1 MTASAVTSLEDLDG
15 RPWTMTSRSMR
26 AIAYYLGRGDQPLE
40 VAVAEASDRPA
51 NNEVRNAWR
60 HRHGGKV
67 SPLLLI
73 VRYGSGAKGRTSVCG
88 PAGDEPPVI
97 AGLEPSQIERM
108 ALAALAEPDRHSAI
122 RFLAAAMDELDS
134 DLPGLRNEGML
145 AAHQLRQ
152 GVPARRD
159 WSKACDTGL
168 PLLSESGQELV
179 RGLGFA
185 IEPRGVSTFV
195 LRVAGAARGVALFLQ
210 ENESPEVITAR
221 FGGTTPASY
230 GIAAADAEDLPY
242 VLVTRGRHIRLYSAR
257 KDGGVGRKGRSET
270 YIEANLAL
278 LPADRAG
285 YLPLLFGAEAL
296 RTGGTFDEILDASRD
311 YAADLGGRLRERV
324 YNDVVPGLARA
335 LAARWHGVGEPSIE
349 DLRDIYRQT
358 LYVVFRLLFVAYAE
372 DKDLVPY
379 RTNDRYRA
387 RSLKTLA
394 RELADAAEKSH
405 LRYDPAS
412 VDLWER
418 ARALWNAIDRGN
430 RGWDVPEYN
439 GGLFSSDP
447 ATNEVG
453 ASLARVTL
461 NDAEFGPPLLSL
473 IVDSTGE
480 RMHGPVDFRSLSVRE
495 FGTIYEGLLESE
507 LSVASI
513 DLATDDAYNY
523 VPASGSGQA
532 VVKAGSIYLHNR
544 SGARKATG
552 SYFTKPFVVERVL
565 QDALDPALTSHVA
578 RLDALV
584 DAGREADA
592 ADAFFDFRCADIA
605 MGSGH
610 FLVAAVDHIE
620 AALASFLA
628 RHPLPAIMAELER
641 LRHRALESLGPIAAT
656 VEIETASLLRRQ
668 VARRCVYGVD
678 LNDIAVELARL
689 SLWIHT
695 FVPGLPLSFLNHS
708 LVVGNSLTGIGRLE
722 DVRSVLDLESRDG
735 QTQTFVSLAISSAL
749 EAARKDLARLAMVS
763 DADAGELAE
772 ARSAAVE
779 ALRSAG
785 PAIRLMNLAVAVRFG
800 TLAPPAI
807 YSAAELQHIDWEPV
821 EELAESFAAFHFPT
835 AFPEVFVGSNP
846 GFDVLIGNPPWDQ
859 VLHEPQQ
866 FWVTRS
872 PGLNALR
879 PERREADI
887 TRLRKERPVDAALE
901 TEEQSRRER
910 FQQLIRTSFD
920 LQGRGHY
927 EYAKLFAERALSL
940 VSSSGRVGYVL
951 PGNSLLLG
959 GWAEVRRAALTETS
973 STIVEARNRAGWLFD
988 DVHHSYA
995 VALLS
1000 RGGAAGQPEGIVSIC
1015 PGITSRERLDAADV
1029 LVLRESELDELS
1041 DSRVV
1046 PWFNSPRDVGVFDA
1060 LRRRPSLS
1068 SGAGWVQGTHDSR
1081 WDFTGTGGERSFAST
1096 DQRPGSW
1103 SVLMTRHV
1111 TAFGID
1117 RTQPFHRFIA
1127 QPSDLVG
1134 LRLGVEK
1141 GSEGAYLGSDHPAV
1155 VFRYP
1160 ARNDDARTMIATA
1173 LPVAGLLHNNGYVH
1187 GVRHDMKS
1195 SPETLLAL
1203 LGYMNTYT
1211 CDWWVRRFVDRH
1223 VSAPVINRLPLPDWS
1238 VHEIKRASNI
1248 ASDML
1253 LRHGSERLAGSIVL
1267 DRSAATTH
1275 ADDEVLADLESL
1287 ALAGFGL
1294 RREHLEV
1301 ILEDFSDRGCPA
1313 KRRALLLKGAPQ

>member
-1 MTASAVTSLEDLDG
+1 
-15 RPWTMTSRSMR
+15 
-26 AIAYYLGRGDQPLE
+26 
-40 VAVAEASDRPA
+40 
-51 NNEVRNAWR
+51 
-60 HRHGGKV
+60 
-67 SPLLLI
+67 
-73 VRYGSGAKGRTSVCG
+73 
-88 PAGDEPPVI
+88 
-97 AGLEPSQIERM
+97 
-108 ALAALAEPDRHSAI
+108 
-122 RFLAAAMDELDS
+122 
-134 DLPGLRNEGML
+134 
-145 AAHQLRQ
+145 
-152 GVPARRD
+152 
-159 WSKACDTGL
+159 
-168 PLLSESGQELV
+168 
-179 RGLGFA
+179 
-185 IEPRGVSTFV
+185 
-195 LRVAGAARGVALFLQ
+195 VALFLQ

-221 FGGTTPASY
+221 FGGTSPASY

-242 VLVTRGRHIRLYSAR
+242 VVVTRGRHIRLYSAGR
-257 KDGGVGRKGRSET
+257 DGGVGRKGRSET

-285 YLPLLFGAEAL
+285 YLPLLFGANAL
-296 RTGGTFDEILDASRD
+296 RTGGTFDEILEASRD

-335 LAARWHGVGEPSIE
+335 LAARWHGARGPSID

-358 LYVVFRLLFVAYAE
+358 LYVIFRLLFVAYAE

-394 RELADAAEKSH
+394 RELADAAEKGH
-405 LRYDPAS
+405 LRHDAAS

-447 ATNEVG
+447 ATSAIG
-453 ASLARVTL
+453 AALARVTL
-461 NDAEFGPPLLSL
+461 NDSEFGPPLFSL
-473 IVDSTGE
+473 VVDSTGE

-507 LSVASI
+507 LSVAGI
-513 DLATDDAYNY
+513 DLALDDARNY
-523 VPASGSGQA
+523 VPANGRGEA

-565 QDALDPALTSHVA
+565 RDALDPALTTHVA

-678 LNDIAVELARL
+678 VNDIAVELARL

-708 LVVGNSLTGIGRLE
+708 LVVGNSLTGVGRLE

-735 QTQTFVSLAISSAL
+735 QTQTFVSLAISNAL

-763 DADAGELAE
+763 DADAGELAQ
-772 ARSAAVE
+772 ARSASVE

-800 TLAPPAI
+800 TVDAPTI
-807 YSAAELQHIDWEPV
+807 YTA
-821 EELAESFAAFHFPT
+821 EELENIEWGPVREVAESFTAFHFPA
-835 AFPEVFVGSNP
+835 AFPEVFVRSDA
-846 GFDVLIGNPPWDQ
+846 GFNVIIGNPPWDQ
-859 VLHEPQQ
+859 VLYEPQQ

-872 PGLNALR
+872 PGLNSLR

-887 TRLRKERPVDAALE
+887 ARLRKERPVDAALE
-901 TEEQSRRER
+901 KEEEARRER
-910 FQQLIRTSFD
+910 FQQLIRTSFV

-940 VSSSGRVGYVL
+940 VSRSGRLGYVL

-959 GWAEVRRAALTETS
+959 GWSEIRRAALTDTS
-973 STIVEARNRAGWLFD
+973 TTIVEARNRGGWLFD
-988 DVHHSYA
+988 DVDHRIP
-995 VALLS
+995 VALLC
-1000 RGGAAGQPEGIVSIC
+1000 RGGVAQEADGVIAIC
-1015 PGITSRERLDAADV
+1015 PGVTSRERLDAEAV

-1060 LRRRPSLS
+1060 MRRRPSLS
-1068 SGAGWVQGTHDSR
+1068 SGKGWLTGTHDAR
-1081 WDFTGTGGERSFAST
+1081 WDFRGTGRHHTLSST
-1096 DQRPGSW
+1096 NARAGSW
-1103 SVLMTRHV
+1103 SILMTRHV
-1111 TAFGID
+1111 GQFSID
-1117 RTQPFHRFIA
+1117 RTTPVQRYVPEPTALVRPRSGVTGSAGGVILGAEHPFVIFRH
-1127 QPSDLVG
+1127 PS
-1134 LRLGVEK
+1134 
-1141 GSEGAYLGSDHPAV
+1141 
-1155 VFRYP
+1155 
-1160 ARNDDARTMIATA
+1160 RNDDARTLIATA
-1173 LPVAGLLHNNGYVH
+1173 LPVAGWIHNTGYVH
-1187 GVRHDMKS
+1187 AVRHSAES
-1195 SPETLLAL
+1195 SPDKLLAL
-1203 LGYMNTYT
+1203 LAFMNTYT

-1238 VHEIKRASNI
+1238 AHQIKTASNI

-1253 LRHGSERLAGSIVL
+1253 LRRGSEQLAGSILL
-1267 DRSAATTH
+1267 DRSSATSR
-1275 ADDEVLADLESL
+1275 ADDEVLAELESL
-1287 ALAGFGL
+1287 ALVGFGL
-1294 RREHLEV
+1294 HREHLEV

-1313 KRRALLLKGAPQ
+1313 NRRALLLKGAPL